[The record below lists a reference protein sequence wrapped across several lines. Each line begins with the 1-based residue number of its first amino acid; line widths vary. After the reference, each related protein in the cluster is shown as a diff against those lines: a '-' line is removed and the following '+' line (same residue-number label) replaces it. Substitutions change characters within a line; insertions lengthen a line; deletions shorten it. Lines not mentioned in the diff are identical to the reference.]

1 MLPPTAETENA
12 GRWNRG
18 IA

>member
-18 IA
+18 MA